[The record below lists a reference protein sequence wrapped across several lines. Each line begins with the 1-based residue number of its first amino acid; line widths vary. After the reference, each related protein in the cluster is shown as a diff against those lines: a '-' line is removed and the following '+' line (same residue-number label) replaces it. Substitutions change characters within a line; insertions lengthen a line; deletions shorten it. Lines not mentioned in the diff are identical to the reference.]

1 MAGKKGLLERRV
13 SGAVEPNQKYT
24 GDTSTNMEVVQPAV
38 KEKKQFKNQ
47 SYPLKISKELAKS
60 LKAIKVMEKVKF
72 DYEGIEILVDNYV
85 QNLSPEEKRRFS
97 VLKENL

>member
-1 MAGKKGLLERRV
+1 MAGKKGLLERRAA
-13 SGAVEPNQKYT
+13 GAIEPNQKYV
-24 GDTSTNMEVVQPAV
+24 GESTTNIEVMQPAN

-47 SYPLKISKELAKS
+47 SYPLKISEELSKS